1 MSFDLRSIIVY
12 IFGLGL
18 LFLLGR
24 ALKSPL
30 KWIIRFLI
38 SCVLGIAG
46 IVVFNLIFAKAG
58 LYLPP
63 NPFNALTIGV
73 FGAPGFVLLLVLASV
88 I

>member
-1 MSFDLRSIIVY
+1 MSFDLKSIFVY
-12 IFGLGL
+12 TFSLAL
-18 LFLLGR
+18 LVVLCR
-24 ALKSPL
+24 VLKSPL
-30 KWIIRFLI
+30 KWAVRFLI
-38 SCVLGIAG
+38 SCALGLGG

-73 FGAPGFVLLLVLASV
+73 FGVPGFALLLVLASV

>member
-1 MSFDLRSIIVY
+1 MSFDLRSIFVY

-18 LFLLGR
+18 LLILIKL
-24 ALKSPL
+24 LKSPL
-30 KWIIRFLI
+30 KWAARFFL
-38 SCVLGIAG
+38 SCVLGVAA

-63 NPFNALTIGV
+63 NPFNAVTIGV
-73 FGAPGFVLLLVLASV
+73 FGVPGFAVLLVLASV